1 MMIDQVNSNI
11 KIEKKGDHLAIV
23 FPTFS
28 ELRAALKKLKKKHNF
43 RGTWKNLV
51 LFYLPLFDDYY
62 KEYFIDDVL
71 FQIETDGHTWM
82 EGLAL
87 VTKKANDTVFDEI
100 IKTLN
105 H

>member
-1 MMIDQVNSNI
+1 MMIDRGNNNI
-11 KIEKKGDHLAIV
+11 KIEKKDDHLAIV
-23 FPTFS
+23 FPKFS
-28 ELRAALKKLKKKHNF
+28 ELRAALKKLKKKHKF
-43 RGTWKNLV
+43 KSTWKNLV

-71 FQIETDGHTWM
+71 FQVETNGHTWM

-87 VTKKANDTVFDEI
+87 VTKKSNETFFDEI
-100 IKTLN
+100 VRTLN